1 LSRGDAAAALY
12 NAGRLAAQSEQVEN
26 VKKVMQDRLPQL
38 DGIRGIA
45 ILLVIFH
52 NETVKYPF
60 LYLDRVF
67 AHGWMGVD
75 LFFVLS
81 GFLITG
87 ILLKTRNSDGYFR
100 NFYARRSLRIW
111 PLYYCSLLLMF
122 VIIPFLRPA
131 EGAAIF
137 ERSSPWW
144 SYPLYLQNFLVPVPA
159 QATGLLGVT
168 WSLAIEEQFYL
179 VWPLVVRF
187 CSTAA
192 LRRIAI
198 TVVCFSP
205 VLRLLL
211 ASQGVNLYSN
221 TFSRLDGLM
230 LGAVLAIIVR
240 SPNFVPARFVGTA
253 WLALGI
259 TAPLALLTATLD
271 VKWIV
276 YSISAA
282 ASASLVYLSLYSDQQ
297 WLRRLLRNRFLVYTG
312 TISYGLYLLHK
323 IPFNI
328 GQILHL
334 DQYPAL
340 AVAVLL
346 AACYAIAALSWN
358 FLERPFLKFKRF
370 FEAKPARAG
379 EADRE
384 LARIG

>member
-1 LSRGDAAAALY
+1 
-12 NAGRLAAQSEQVEN
+12 
-26 VKKVMQDRLPQL
+26 MQDRLPQL

-60 LYLDRVF
+60 LYLDRIF
-67 AHGWMGVD
+67 EHGWMGVD

-87 ILLKTRNSDGYFR
+87 ILLNTRNSDGYFR
-100 NFYARRSLRIW
+100 NFYARRCLRIW

-122 VIIPFLRPA
+122 VIIPLVYPA

-144 SYPLYLQNFLVPVPA
+144 SFPLYLQNFLVHVPENA
-159 QATGLLGVT
+159 KGLLGVT

-187 CSTAA
+187 CSIAA
-192 LRRIAI
+192 LRRIAL

-211 ASQGVNLYSN
+211 ASQDVNLYSN

-230 LGAVLAIIVR
+230 AGAALAIIVR
-240 SPNFVPARFVGTA
+240 SGNFVPARFVGTA
-253 WLALGI
+253 WMAFAI
-259 TAPLALLTATLD
+259 TTPLAFLAATQD
-271 VKWIV
+271 VRWIV

-282 ASASLVYLSLYSDQQ
+282 ASASLVYVSLYSDQR
-297 WLRRLLRNRFLVYTG
+297 WLQRLLRNRFLVYTG

-328 GQILHL
+328 GQILGL
-334 DQYPAL
+334 DRYPAL
-340 AVAVLL
+340 AAAVLL

-358 FLERPFLKFKRF
+358 FLERPFLQLKRF
-370 FEAKPARAG
+370 FEAKPARVAA
-379 EADRE
+379 ADRE
-384 LARIG
+384 LAVGSSGR

>member
-1 LSRGDAAAALY
+1 
-12 NAGRLAAQSEQVEN
+12 
-26 VKKVMQDRLPQL
+26 MQDRLPQL

-87 ILLKTRNSDGYFR
+87 ILLNTRNSDGYFR
-100 NFYARRSLRIW
+100 NFYARRCLRIW

-122 VIIPFLRPA
+122 VIIPIVYPA

-144 SYPLYLQNFLVPVPA
+144 SFPLYLQNFLVPVPA

-198 TVVCFSP
+198 TVVCLSP
-205 VLRLLL
+205 VLRILL

-230 LGAVLAIIVR
+230 AGAALAIIVR
-240 SPNFVPARFVGTA
+240 SPDFVPGKFVGKA
-253 WLALGI
+253 WMALGI

-271 VKWIV
+271 VRWIV

-340 AVAVLL
+340 AGAVLL

-370 FEAKPARAG
+370 FEAKPARAD